1 MASLN
6 IENLRANDICQLK
19 GFWEISILFEFD
31 DDDAYALI
39 HDGNEIDYSECIY
52 GIDDCIIKESKI
64 QGIINSGKCG
74 DYAILCYDDRI
85 FFIKKSILEEFNKKC
100 ENDPEIGE
108 KIFAFDLIR

>member
-1 MASLN
+1 MN
-6 IENLRANDICQLK
+6 IKDLRANDIRQLK
-19 GFWEISILFEFD
+19 GFWEIIIKFEFD

-39 HDGNEIDYSECIY
+39 HDGNEIDYSESIY
-52 GIDDCIIKESKI
+52 GEDDCIIKEKIIQEIIDSK
-64 QGIINSGKCG
+64 KCG
-74 DYAILCYDDRI
+74 EYAILCFDDRI